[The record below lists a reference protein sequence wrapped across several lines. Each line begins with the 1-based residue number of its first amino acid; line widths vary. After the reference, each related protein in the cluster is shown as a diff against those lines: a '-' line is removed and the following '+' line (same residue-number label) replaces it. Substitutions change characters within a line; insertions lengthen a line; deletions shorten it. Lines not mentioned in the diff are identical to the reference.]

1 MSDTL
6 IRASGLGKRFVIGRR
21 TKNDELF
28 VDVLRQRMGSMW
40 RRGRDLLQGR
50 EPELGPR
57 LEEFWALR
65 NLDFEIKRGELV
77 SIIGHNGAG
86 KTTLLKILSRI
97 TEPTEGRVEI
107 MGRVNSL
114 LEVGTGFHP
123 ELSGRENIFLNGAIL
138 GMTRGEMRRR
148 FDEIVEFSGIG
159 KFIDTPVKRYS
170 VGMYIRLAFA
180 VAAHMEAEILVV
192 DEVLAVGDA
201 EFQAKCL
208 NRMSEV
214 ANTGRTVLFVS
225 HNFAAITALTKRS
238 IVLEHGR
245 LTFDGPVDAGLAH
258 YTSTLGKVGTDRQ
271 WERGEHA
278 TLISA
283 KLLDEEGKP
292 TERFTP
298 GKPLR
303 LHVVLET
310 TGMPG
315 MALEVILRDQH
326 NLPISFYSSA
336 AFSKVTLP
344 STAGRYECVLSLDPY
359 YLAAGEYGIDLQT
372 TYSQITID
380 QLVSSAVRFYVD
392 SCSPDGVSFNYRQ
405 DLGMGHL
412 AMRLSAPLQFSPVS
426 ST

>member
-1 MSDTL
+1 MSDPV
-6 IRASGLGKRFVIGRR
+6 IRATGLGKKFLIGRA
-21 TKNDELF
+21 TQYDELF
-28 VDVLRQRMGSMW
+28 VDALRHRVGSLW
-40 RRGRDLLQGR
+40 RRTRDVLAGRT
-50 EPELGPR
+50 PELSHR
-57 LEEFWALR
+57 LEEYWALR
-65 NLDFEIKRGELV
+65 ELDFEIKSGELV

-107 MGRVNSL
+107 TGRVNSL

-123 ELSGRENIFLNGAIL
+123 ELTGRENIFLNGAIL
-138 GMTRGEMRRR
+138 GMTRAEMRQR
-148 FDEIVEFSGIG
+148 FDEIVEFSGIA
-159 KFIDTPVKRYS
+159 KFLDTPVKRYS

-214 ANTGRTVLFVS
+214 AHSGRTVLFVS

-238 IVLEHGR
+238 IVLERGR
-245 LTFDGPVDAGLAH
+245 LTFDGPVEAGLAH
-258 YTSTLGKVGTDRQ
+258 YTSTLGKVGNDQ
-271 WERGEHA
+271 KWERGTDA
-278 TLISA
+278 TLVSA
-283 KLLDEEGKP
+283 KLLDQEGNA
-292 TERFTP
+292 TERFMP
-298 GKPLR
+298 GTPLR
-303 LHVVLET
+303 LHIVVDT

-315 MALEVILRDQH
+315 MAVELILRDHH
-326 NLPISFYSSA
+326 NLPISFYSSS
-336 AFSKVTLP
+336 AFNKINLP
-344 STAGRYECVLSLDPY
+344 SRPGRYECVLSLDPY
-359 YLAAGEYGIDLQT
+359 LLGAGEYGIDIQT

-380 QLVSSAVRFYVD
+380 HLVSSAVRFYVD
-392 SCSPDGVSFNYRQ
+392 ACSPDGVSFDFRQ

-412 AMRLSAPLQFSPVS
+412 AMRLSAPLQFTPVA